1 MTAYNLVLGLVAIGL
16 IAALV
21 IYKKKNA

>member
-1 MTAYNLVLGLVAIGL
+1 MLIALAAVAAGALGL

-21 IYKKKNA
+21 IYKPL